1 MLFFHQ
7 ICKHRFTIIIY
18 MHLSPLIS
26 PKKQTCEQIWI
37 LLFFI
42 YLHTFL
48 LHYENPSKPHIYI
61 CKTMFFHSWK
71 RQQRQRKCVLIKILE
86 IYVFSSSD
94 MQTSIYYHYLHACRT
109 SDFYAKTTNNN
120 IFVFLEYAR
129 LVLLQYSAH
138 LDFPTQHFLEAL
150 DAPGRSWTLLA
161 APVGSSRLL
170 DAPGGGNRETQEW
183 RDCGISETSTVTIT

>member
-1 MLFFHQ
+1 MVFD
-7 ICKHRFTIIIY
+7 
-18 MHLSPLIS
+18 SS
-26 PKKQTCEQIWI
+26 
-37 LLFFI
+37 
-42 YLHTFL
+42 
-48 LHYENPSKPHIYI
+48 
-61 CKTMFFHSWK
+61 K
-71 RQQRQRKCVLIKILE
+71 RQQRQRNCVLIKILE

-161 APVGSSRLL
+161 APGGSSRLL
-170 DAPGGGNRETQEW
+170 DAPGGGNRETQE
-183 RDCGISETSTVTIT
+183 